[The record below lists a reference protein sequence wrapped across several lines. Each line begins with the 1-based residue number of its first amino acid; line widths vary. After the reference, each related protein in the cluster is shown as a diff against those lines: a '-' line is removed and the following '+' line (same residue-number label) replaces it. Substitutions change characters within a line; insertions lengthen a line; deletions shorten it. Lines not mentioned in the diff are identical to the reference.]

1 MKFYS
6 AAIEMKA
13 TVPSPEYMYMYFPL
27 SEYFPSVLFVT
38 LYNVALMCFGPLW
51 LKMANLGNS
60 NRHDSSF

>member
-38 LYNVALMCFGPLW
+38 LYNVALMCFGPL
-51 LKMANLGNS
+51 
-60 NRHDSSF
+60 